1 MTTNAP
7 RSDDRMHTWR
17 RWSVIG
23 LTTAACV
30 LGVGDAW
37 TPPPVGTAI
46 AGECF
51 QKGAYMPPPC
61 TATPNPGGA
70 NTVQQAVPDS
80 GLNACQNQAAMA
92 TSLGLI
98 PMICA
103 PTVPGQPN

>member
-17 RWSVIG
+17 RWSVFG
-23 LTTAACV
+23 FATAACV

-51 QKGAYMPPPC
+51 PKRRLHAP
-61 TATPNPGGA
+61 
-70 NTVQQAVPDS
+70 AVHRRPKPRWGQYRS
-80 GLNACQNQAAMA
+80 AG
-92 TSLGLI
+92 
-98 PMICA
+98 CA
-103 PTVPGQPN
+103 